1 MSELPK
7 LKVAW
12 YSKNPEDG
20 TICSFEE
27 ATDVVFGHG
36 LDVLIFVE
44 GQMVSSYEGLLRLAT
59 EDRFKNKDILKVT
72 LVSVVAGG

>member
-7 LKVAW
+7 LRISW
-12 YSKNPEDG
+12 HPRNPNEETTCG
-20 TICSFEE
+20 FEN
-27 ATDVVFGHG
+27 AKDIVFGHG

-44 GQMVSSYEGLLRLAT
+44 GQLITSYEGLLELAGQ
-59 EDRFKNKDILKVT
+59 DRFRNRDTLKVM